1 VFNTIEAEY
10 LVPTLIVW
18 GQPVRKSCIHLKI
31 ELQRPRSNSL
41 GINIVRSDSIEAL
54 LKSTNRI
61 PT

>member
-18 GQPVRKSCIHLKI
+18 GQPVRKSCIHLQI

-41 GINIVRSDSIEAL
+41 GINIEGLIVLKAL
-54 LKSTNRI
+54 LKSTNSI